1 MAIKTKSIIIGC
13 YELKHLKTEKVY
25 IGVSKNCERT
35 EYEEKLT
42 LRNNKHRNKELQ
54 KDFNDDDSLSFV
66 ILKPFSNIENA
77 INYKQKLLDKY
88 NSDNKLKTKLYNLG
102 INARLYN
109 LGLKHKQSD
118 ETKAKI
124 SKSHTGKRH
133 SEDHKKN
140 VINAISKPI
149 VIENIWYKS
158 ATEASRILNIS
169 QVTIFKRLN
178 NPNFPEYKYV
188 NKKDD

>member
-1 MAIKTKSIIIGC
+1 MAIKTKSTIIGC

-42 LRNNKHRNKELQ
+42 LRNSKHRNKELQ
-54 KDFNDDDSLSFV
+54 KDYNDNDSLSFV
-66 ILKPFSNIENA
+66 ILKPFSDIEDA
-77 INYKQKLLDKY
+77 INYKQRLLDKY
-88 NSDNKLKTKLYNLG
+88 NSDNKLKTKLYNLA
-102 INARLYN
+102 INAKLYN

-118 ETKAKI
+118 ETKVKI
-124 SKSHTGKRH
+124 SKSLIGKPK

-149 VIENIWYKS
+149 IIENVWYKS
-158 ATEASRILNIS
+158 TTEASKILNIP
-169 QVTIFKRLN
+169 QVTIYRRLN
-178 NPNFPEYKYV
+178 NPNFQEYKYV
-188 NKKDD
+188 NKKDN

>member
-66 ILKPFSNIENA
+66 ILKPFSDIKDA
-77 INYKQKLLDKY
+77 INYKQSLLDKY
-88 NSDNKLKTKLYNLG
+88 NSDDKLKIKLYNKA
-102 INARLYN
+102 INAKLFN
-109 LGLKHKQSD
+109 KGLKHKCSD
-118 ETKAKI
+118 KTKAKI
-124 SKSHTGKRH
+124 SKSKIGKPQ
-133 SEDHKKN
+133 SENHKKN
-140 VINAISKPI
+140 IVNAVSKPI

-178 NPNFPEYKYV
+178 NRNFPEYKYV
-188 NKKDD
+188 NKKDN

>member
-188 NKKDD
+188 NKKND